1 MGFRNKVKGIILI
14 RKYCLNWEL
23 ILLNIFRKSNSD
35 VNLRTGLNIKQ
46 IKDPYSLCILLENRW
61 SILKID
67 DQFLVIGNPQQIK
80 IKCRLKM
87 GNDLGH
93 LVEIFEFGTYSID
106 FKNSTIIDVG
116 ASNGDSSIYFASKGA
131 SKIYALEPMKE
142 SFDLAMENIKMN
154 DLSEKIVLINSAI
167 NGSGGEQQ
175 LYISS
180 RDPNAN
186 SLEPTMAIKEEILI
200 QFDLK
205 KNVNVVTISD
215 IIRNYQLPSLTLL
228 KMDCEGCEYPIVLNT
243 DKETLRS
250 FNQIMIECHYGYKNI
265 EMKLKDA
272 GFKVSHSKVHYAYNK
287 FAENP
292 IMYVNLLK
300 AELR

>member
-228 KMDCEGCEYPIVLNT
+228 KMDCEGCEYEVFKEIN
-243 DKETLRS
+243 KETLS
-250 FNQIMIECHYGYKNI
+250 IIDNI
-265 EMKLKDA
+265 ILEYHDHPQFIPDILRKE
-272 GFKVSHSKVHYAYNK
+272 GFKVTYNEK
-287 FAENP
+287 ES
-292 IMYVNLLK
+292 IGILK
-300 AELR
+300 AKRI